1 MLTFFGSGLKGA
13 VAVAP
18 GAAIP
23 DEINWIDAFDPTPDE
38 LDHMAQTMGARIPS
52 LADLSEIEASSRL
65 SSDGECLFMSMP
77 ASTRDADNFPRTTP
91 IGFVLNRERLATI
104 RYAHLSSFE
113 QVARQTCGKGELAG
127 GGLGATVSVMEM
139 LIDQLAD
146 ILERTADELDT
157 MSRQVFTNGLGRDR
171 SARQRRT
178 NAVLARLLRE
188 VGRSGDLAS
197 KVSES
202 LLALSRMVPFLSAKT
217 GAKNGSKPA
226 GRAAGGAEGWMT
238 PDLAARLDTVS
249 QDIRSLRDYEEHLAA
264 KTQFLLD
271 ALLGLANIEQN
282 NVFRVL
288 TVVSVIGIPPTFFA
302 SLYGMNFKS
311 MPELDWPHGYAY
323 GLTVITLSAL
333 LPTIWFKVKGW
344 W

>member
-1 MLTFFGSGLKGA
+1 MLTFFGSGTKGA
-13 VAVAP
+13 IADTAD
-18 GAAIP
+18 AAIP
-23 DEINWIDAFDPTPDE
+23 ASVNWVDAFDPTPDE
-38 LDHMAQTMGARIPS
+38 LQRLATAMGVRIPS

-77 ASTRDADNFPRTTP
+77 ASTRDADDFPRTTP

-113 QVARQTCGKGELAG
+113 QLARQICGKGELAG

-146 ILERTADELDT
+146 VLERTADELDS
-157 MSRQVFTNGLGRDR
+157 MSRQIFTNGLGHDR
-171 SARQRRT
+171 SPRQRRT
-178 NAVLARLLRE
+178 NAVLAKLLRQ

-202 LLALSRMVPFLSAKT
+202 LLALSRMVPFLGAKT
-217 GAKNGSKPA
+217 GAKNGSKTA
-226 GRAAGGAEGWMT
+226 GRVAGEAEGWMT

-311 MPELDWPHGYAY
+311 MPELDWHYGYAY
-323 GLTVITLSAL
+323 GLTVIALSAL